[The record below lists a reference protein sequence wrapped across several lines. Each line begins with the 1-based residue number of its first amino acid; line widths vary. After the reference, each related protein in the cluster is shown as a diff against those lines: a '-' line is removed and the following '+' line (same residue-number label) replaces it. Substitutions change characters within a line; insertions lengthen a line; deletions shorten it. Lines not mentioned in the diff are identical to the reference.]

1 MQENNSAFALKLFE
15 PKTLKQ
21 INENG
26 QRLYVTET
34 GDKYPS
40 VTTALG
46 ALGKKKIWEWRK
58 RVGAE
63 AANKISMQA
72 SRAGTAVHNIA
83 EDYILGV
90 TRDKEIN
97 PIALNTFRTIQ
108 PYLDENVDEVYGVE
122 LRMFSD
128 TLKTAGTTDLI
139 CRYNGKNTILDF
151 KTSKRW
157 KKIDEIKTYFMQ
169 GAAYAQMAK
178 EHYDFDVERIVILMA
193 VGQGEGALVFD
204 EDVNDWLP
212 MTKKYF
218 DLYHKGK
225 INVWN

>member
-1 MQENNSAFALKLFE
+1 MQESNSAFALKLFE

-46 ALGKKKIWEWRK
+46 KLGKKKLWEWRK
-58 RVGAE
+58 RVGDE
-63 AANKISMQA
+63 VANKVSTQA

-83 EDYILGV
+83 EDYILGTKREKDV
-90 TRDKEIN
+90 N

-108 PYLDENVDEVYGVE
+108 PYLDQNVDEVYGVE
-122 LRMFSD
+122 LRMYSD

-157 KKIDEIKTYFMQ
+157 KNKDEIKTYFMQ

-204 EDVNDWLP
+204 EDINDWLP
-212 MTKKYF
+212 MTRKYF